1 MKAIC
6 RYFFIDIDTGR
17 ETSSVPDIICI
28 YTSHNQV
35 HFRTVLIFRKLP
47 ACHLKHDSIFHRC
60 GNVMFLKAVSKSLE
74 HSDNRL
80 LKCPL
85 LCFFFGLRVYVPVN
99 NLFSHVGTF
108 PGLNQY

>member
-1 MKAIC
+1 MPAIVC
-6 RYFFIDIDTGR
+6 
-17 ETSSVPDIICI
+17 V
-28 YTSHNQV
+28 YTSHIQV
-35 HFRTVLIFRKLP
+35 HFRTDLIIRMLH

-60 GNVMFLKAVSKSLE
+60 GYVIIRKAVSKSLE

-85 LCFFFGLRVYVPVN
+85 LCLFGLRVYVPVN
-99 NLFSHVGTF
+99 DLFSHVGTF